1 MLTSI
6 RSLRAHCQGSR
17 IPAEQITGANATRS
31 RTIAPSPPSPRPFMP
46 LLLILRRNTEWV
58 DYHWCSLRERRRR
71 LTITLVLLTLRSSC
85 CFFYTLFSSITVQR
99 NISLKKKSKDYDTTR
114 WTEIKGPE
122 DTPRRFDSLYS
133 WHLTFRRAYV
143 VSHRRVEQSLNVWRR
158 TTAESGIA
166 ERDIG
171 GGFRALARGDE
182 GSNYIVYKKK
192 KRLKRRIHQR
202 RPPAIRAMITLRSRR
217 LRKKKRNR

>member
-58 DYHWCSLRERRRR
+58 DYHWYSLRERRRR

-99 NISLKKKSKDYDTTR
+99 NISLKKNRKITIRRDERKLKDPKIR
-114 WTEIKGPE
+114 
-122 DTPRRFDSLYS
+122 
-133 WHLTFRRAYV
+133 
-143 VSHRRVEQSLNVWRR
+143 
-158 TTAESGIA
+158 
-166 ERDIG
+166 
-171 GGFRALARGDE
+171 RGDLTAYTADNWRFAE
-182 GSNYIVYKKK
+182 PM
-192 KRLKRRIHQR
+192 L
-202 RPPAIRAMITLRSRR
+202 SRTGG
-217 LRKKKRNR
+217 LNSH